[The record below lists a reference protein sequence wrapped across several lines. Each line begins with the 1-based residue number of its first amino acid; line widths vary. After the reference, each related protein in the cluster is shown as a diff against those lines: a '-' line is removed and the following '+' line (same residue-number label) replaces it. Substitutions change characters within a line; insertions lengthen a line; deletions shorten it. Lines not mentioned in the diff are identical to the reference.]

1 MSSLISRLEAE
12 AGASTTTITTSNLT
26 LAGDS
31 ATGGGDPAIADT
43 DMAANDDDNIHQS
56 ASSLGALPPATPL
69 LTQWTWRQ
77 LIVLGANRSTAVTT
91 ADASRDDD
99 DKLLLKELSVASWW
113 NKPESVN
120 TGKTRQN
127 MEKN

>member
-91 ADASRDDD
+91 ADG